1 MWITT
6 HTRKYTIHQT
16 RMLFRSTVSRL
27 INGEQAANQV
37 DGNISIG
44 FRVTITALITDCA
57 ALTYSIYC
65 PCRMCILEYRV

>member
-1 MWITT
+1 MRNRVWP
-6 HTRKYTIHQT
+6 RKT
-16 RMLFRSTVSRL
+16 
-27 INGEQAANQV
+27 NQV

-44 FRVTITALITDCA
+44 FRVTITALILTALA